1 MRRKG
6 LGVIVN
12 NLALVAVSAAFV
24 VPAILAYEGIKLL
37 TKEKEHSNVSNL
49 VEDKEISLKQFP

>member
-6 LGVIVN
+6 LGGIVN

-24 VPAILAYEGIKLL
+24 VPAVLAYEGIKLL
-37 TKEKEHSNVSNL
+37 TKEKEDSNVSNL
-49 VEDKEISLKQFP
+49 DEDKEISLKQFP

>member
-6 LGVIVN
+6 LEGIVN

-37 TKEKEHSNVSNL
+37 TKEKEDSNVSNL
-49 VEDKEISLKQFP
+49 DEDKEISLKQFP

>member
-6 LGVIVN
+6 LGGIVN

-37 TKEKEHSNVSNL
+37 TKEKEDSNVSNL
-49 VEDKEISLKQFP
+49 DEDKEISLKQFP